1 MSKTLWQFV
10 SALWL
15 LGLSEGLAVERF
27 VPQGGALSYPTIQSA
42 INDSKVG
49 DIVWVQPGLY
59 QESIT
64 FRNVDITLTSMNPG
78 DAEVVRTTVIQGDG
92 TNSVIRFAK
101 GQGPRTVLTG
111 FTVRGGGGT
120 VLFGYRVGGGIFCQE
135 SSPTIVANI
144 LEENRLGTDP
154 ESGLSMGGA
163 IACWDASPRI
173 SRNILRNNGAGLGG
187 GLASFRG
194 KPQILDNW
202 FHGNSAQ
209 SGGAAFLS
217 SQGTFLN
224 NTVHGNSP
232 DNLRV
237 DQTGLMANN
246 IIANAAAGTGL
257 TILENDLSWFRNND
271 VWQPDGTEIL
281 RGVLEGEN
289 TVLIPA
295 SAAGTNGNLSANPQ
309 FADAAAFD
317 FRLTAGS
324 PCINAGDLLGL
335 RTIDELD
342 LFGGPRI
349 FALRV
354 DLGASEFRGAHDF
367 PPLANAGPD
376 RRILLGTGSS
386 VTLDGVDS
394 VDPNDS
400 PLSYSWFQMA
410 GPPVTLLPT
419 GSRAV
424 FHPTALGEY
433 TFGLRVNDGAQDS
446 SADVVRIVVT
456 NLPPIASAGLGQ
468 SFREVPEV
476 LVLNGSHSL
485 DPEQQPLTYHWRQT
499 AGPSVEL
506 SAPQSPRPT
515 FRPDGPGVY
524 EFELTVRDAF
534 ADSPPDVV
542 TYYLGRVPPVANAG
556 TTRYAGR
563 AKVTLDGS
571 GSFAPNS
578 DEPLEYAW
586 TVVSG
591 LPVTL
596 SSATV
601 ANPVVTG
608 FIQATTNR
616 EVVFELVVTAGGLRS
631 APSTVKMIIVPRWSN
646 PPLTLIN
653 GPFKT
658 NRPTIFGFG
667 GGNCDIGYGMS
678 EFTAGWL
685 SRANVFTELYNR
697 DARTSVND
705 PRYYGYGDQLI
716 AILSGLA
723 PAYDQ
728 PIQAIGYST
737 GCMVACDVAERLNI
751 GYGDPRF
758 YVNRVTLLDSG
769 CSRDYGVNIQNLVS
783 NRISGRMFW
792 IENYYSQS
800 TFKTGTLN
808 AEFPVPPA
816 DHGTP
821 NAWYTGSWTLG
832 AAYQPAGFNN
842 GVFAGA
848 FFSVIG
854 PGRNYQLETGQS
866 EYYFGWD
873 PPTSSSFTYPANRLV
888 PMSPVLHPARLP
900 GVVELIGPTHG
911 TLAAA
916 GQVTF
921 SCQNTLNAARYQIL
935 IGPNARQVDRV
946 AWEGDAPPSQAL
958 PGLPFPRTWWT
969 IRVLDAHGTAS
980 WSDARFVVRDSDRD
994 TLSDESELL
1003 THHTDPEN
1011 PDTDGDGQSDGN
1023 EVLEGTDPLRSDVGM
1038 QIAYQL
1044 ESSGAL
1050 RLRWHVDPGTRT
1062 CDLEYSATIEA
1073 LSWQVITSIAAP
1085 AAGGELEHQVAAAAN
1100 PGGFY
1105 RVRSHLAPAS
1115 GSSGGGRLLRSPG
1128 GDVGEPV
1135 PGGPPHSR

>member
-1 MSKTLWQFV
+1 MSKTLRRFV

-42 INDSKVG
+42 ITDSQAG
-49 DIVWVQPGLY
+49 DIVWVQPGIY
-59 QESIT
+59 RESIA
-64 FRNVDITLTSMNPG
+64 FRNVDITLTSMNPS
-78 DAEVVRTTVIQGDG
+78 DSEVVRTTVIQGDG
-92 TNSVIRFAK
+92 TNSVVSFAK
-101 GQGPRTVLTG
+101 GQGPRTLLTG

-120 VLFGYRVGGGIFCQE
+120 VLFGNRVGGGIFCRE

-144 LEENRLGTDP
+144 IEENRLVTDLGG
-154 ESGLSMGGA
+154 GLSLGGA
-163 IACWDASPRI
+163 ISCWDADPQI
-173 SRNILRNNGAGLGG
+173 SRNIIRNNGAGLGG
-187 GLASFRG
+187 GLASFGG
-194 KPQILDNW
+194 KPQIQDNW
-202 FHGNSAQ
+202 FYGNSAQ
-209 SGGAAFLS
+209 SGGAAYLFS
-217 SQGTFLN
+217 RGTFLN

-232 DNLRV
+232 DNLYV
-237 DQTGLMANN
+237 GQSGLMANN
-246 IIANAAAGTGL
+246 IIANSTGGTGL
-257 TILENDLSWFRNND
+257 TVNVNDLSWLRNND

-281 RGVLEGEN
+281 RWVQEGEN
-289 TVLIPA
+289 MVSIPA
-295 SAAGTNGNLSANPQ
+295 SAAGTNGNLSVNPQ
-309 FADAAAFD
+309 FVDAATFD

-335 RTIDELD
+335 RSIDELD
-342 LFGGPRI
+342 LFGGSRI

-354 DLGASEFRGAHDF
+354 DMGASEFRGIHDF

-376 RRILLGTGSS
+376 RLIQLGNDSS

-394 VDPNDS
+394 VDPNNS
-400 PLSYSWFQMA
+400 PLSYSWFQTA
-410 GPPVTLLPT
+410 GPPVTLLAN

-424 FHPTALGEY
+424 FNPTVLGEY
-433 TFGLRVNDGAQDS
+433 EFGLRVNDGAQDS
-446 SADVVRIVVT
+446 SADLVRIVVT
-456 NLPPIASAGLGQ
+456 NLPPIASAGQGQ

-485 DPEQQPLTYHWRQT
+485 DPERQPLTYHWRQT

-506 SAPQSPRPT
+506 SAPQSPRPS

-534 ADSPPDVV
+534 ADSPPDFVKF
-542 TYYLGRVPPVANAG
+542 YLGRVPPVANAG
-556 TTRYAGR
+556 MTRYAGR
-563 AKVTLDGS
+563 GKITLDGS
-571 GSFAPNS
+571 ESFAPNS

-596 SSATV
+596 SSTTI
-601 ANPVVTG
+601 ANPIVSG
-608 FIQATTNR
+608 FTQAATNR
-616 EVVFELVVTAGGLRS
+616 EVVLELVVTAGGLRS

-678 EFTAGWL
+678 EFTAAWL

-697 DARTSVND
+697 DAHTSVND
-705 PRYYGYGDQLI
+705 PRYYGYGDQMI
-716 AILSGLA
+716 ATLSALA

-728 PIQAIGYST
+728 PIQALGYST
-737 GCMVACDVAERLNI
+737 GGMPACDVAERLNL
-751 GYGDPRF
+751 GYRDPRY

-769 CSRDYGVNIQNLVS
+769 CSRDYGANIQNLVS

-792 IENYYSQS
+792 VENYYSQS
-800 TFKTGTLN
+800 IFKSGTLN

-821 NAWYTGSWTLG
+821 NAWYIGSWTLG
-832 AAYQPAGFNN
+832 APYQPAGFNN

-854 PGRNYQLETGQS
+854 PGRNYQLETGKS
-866 EYYFGWD
+866 EYYFGWN

-888 PMSPVLHPARLP
+888 PMSPAFHPARLP
-900 GVVELIGPTHG
+900 GVVELVGPTNG

-921 SCQNTLNAARYQIL
+921 SCLNAVNAVRYQIL
-935 IGPNARQVDRV
+935 IGPNARQVERV
-946 AWEGDAPPSQAL
+946 AWEGDVPPDRAL
-958 PGLPFPRTWWT
+958 PELPFSRTWWT
-969 IRVLDAHGTAS
+969 IRVFDAYGTSS
-980 WSDARFVVRDSDRD
+980 WSDARYVLRDSDRD
-994 TLSDESELL
+994 TLSDESEML
-1003 THHTDPEN
+1003 TYHTDPEN
-1011 PDTDGDGQSDGN
+1011 PDTDGDGHSDGE
-1023 EVLEGTDPLRSDVGM
+1023 EVLEGMDPLRSDVGM

-1044 ESSGAL
+1044 ESSGVL
-1050 RLRWHVDPGTRT
+1050 RLSWHTDPGTRS
-1062 CDLEYSATIEA
+1062 CDLEYSATIA
-1073 LSWQVITSIAAP
+1073 APSWQVIASITAPSAGGFLEHPIAAAP
-1085 AAGGELEHQVAAAAN
+1085 N

-1105 RVRSHLAPAS
+1105 RVRSYFAPAS
-1115 GSSGGGRLLRSPG
+1115 GSFGGGRLIRSTR
-1128 GDVGEPV
+1128 GDLVEPV
-1135 PGGPPHSR
+1135 PKSPSLSR